1 MTERSEGRPGAP
13 SPADRPMTGP
23 GGAAHEPAPA
33 PVDFD
38 EFFAAEH
45 AALVRVA
52 WALTGRLDV
61 AEEIVQESFLSAY
74 SQWTRVSSLER
85 PGAWMRRVVTNRCVS
100 SARRRFT
107 ELRLLTRL
115 SARRSAMVDMA
126 VPADELWAAVRALP
140 KRQAQVL
147 ALVYAE
153 DRAISDVAAILG
165 CSEPTARTHLRR
177 GRLALARALGTDNDE
192 VNEP

>member
-1 MTERSEGRPGAP
+1 MTERSEGMPGSPA
-13 SPADRPMTGP
+13 PADRPVTGP
-23 GGAAHEPAPA
+23 GGAAPEPAPA
-33 PVDFD
+33 PVDF
-38 EFFAAEH
+38 EVFFAAEH

-115 SARRSAMVDMA
+115 SARRTAMVDMA

-147 ALVYAE
+147 GLVYAE

-177 GRLALARALGTDNDE
+177 GRLALARTLDTDDKE
-192 VNEP
+192 EPA